1 VTFEARRRPGFGKW
15 LQVKN
20 ILKEIDLANE
30 HYNELILFYA
40 VIHRAHQWLLAVMGE
55 RGR

>member
-1 VTFEARRRPGFGKW
+1 VTFEARRRPGFGKR

-30 HYNELILFYA
+30 HYSQ
-40 VIHRAHQWLLAVMGE
+40 RAHPVLCGHSQGTSVVAG
-55 RGR
+55 GDG